1 MSQTTTTPT
10 ASTPVS
16 RPVLL
21 WQEQG
26 DVTRIEPS
34 VELAAAFLNV
44 NVADVRSAID
54 AGDVLG
60 GWFVDW
66 EAQGTASAR

>member
-1 MSQTTTTPT
+1 MTQSI
-10 ASTPVS
+10 STHSPSSSS

-21 WQEQG
+21 WQEEG

-34 VELAAAFLNV
+34 VEKAAEFLKASV
-44 NVADVRSAID
+44 EDVQSAID

-66 EAQGTASAR
+66 EAKGTQAAR

>member
-1 MSQTTTTPT
+1 MTQSTPTPT
-10 ASTPVS
+10 ASSPSS

-34 VELAAAFLNV
+34 VELAAEFLKV
-44 NVADVRSAID
+44 GVADVRSAID

-66 EAQGTASAR
+66 EAKSTSAR

>member
-1 MSQTTTTPT
+1 
-10 ASTPVS
+10 
-16 RPVLL
+16 VLL

-34 VELAAAFLNV
+34 VQKAAEFLKV
-44 NVADVRSAID
+44 SVEDVQSAID
-54 AGDVLG
+54 AGDVLS

-66 EAQGTASAR
+66 EAQGTKAAR

>member
-1 MSQTTTTPT
+1 M
-10 ASTPVS
+10 
-16 RPVLL
+16 LL
-21 WQEQG
+21 WQEEG

-34 VELAAAFLNV
+34 VELAAQFLKV

-54 AGDVLG
+54 AGDVLS

-66 EAQGTASAR
+66 QAQATQSSR

>member
-1 MSQTTTTPT
+1 MTQSYSTPT
-10 ASTPVS
+10 PSSSS

-21 WQEQG
+21 WQEDG

-34 VELAAAFLNV
+34 VEKAAEFLKV
-44 NVADVRSAID
+44 KVEDVQAAID
-54 AGDVLG
+54 AGEVLG

-66 EAQGTASAR
+66 EAQGTSAAR